1 MQQTRLTKI
10 TTEILA
16 RDVEFLVDLPP
27 PGRDG
32 FVSEEITFRLF
43 RALTIFDINFSGKAR
58 ITQEEFVN
66 LVMKLFLAMGEEM
79 REEISPGSRSLRT
92 LRGDVNLLKTTMK
105 RKERERRETLEAG
118 KGPKNVTAGGMAVK
132 RPKPVADGGTNKCRK
147 VKRRRTT
154 IRRTL
159 KDPVGRGPRSRARPS
174 SDR

>member
-105 RKERERRETLEAG
+105 REERERRETLEAG
-118 KGPKNVTAGGMAVK
+118 NGPKNVTAGGMAVRK
-132 RPKPVADGGTNKCRK
+132 KNDGGSNKCRK
-147 VKRRRTT
+147 VRRRRTT

-159 KDPVGRGPRSRARPS
+159 KDPAGRGPRSRARHS